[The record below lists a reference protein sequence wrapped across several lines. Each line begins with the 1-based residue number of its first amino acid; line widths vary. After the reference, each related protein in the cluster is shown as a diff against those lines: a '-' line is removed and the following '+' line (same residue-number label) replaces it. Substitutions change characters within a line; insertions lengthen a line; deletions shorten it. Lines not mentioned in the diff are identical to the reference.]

1 MKPKKFKL
9 QCIYT
14 HTHVYMCIYI
24 YIYMYIYPTYIH
36 TYIHTHKQLRDH
48 ISIFQ
53 SLVSQNATLSIT
65 AIS

>member
-1 MKPKKFKL
+1 MYIYVYISN
-9 QCIYT
+9 IYT
-14 HTHVYMCIYI
+14 HTYTYMYPCIYV
-24 YIYMYIYPTYIH
+24 YIH
-36 TYIHTHKQLRDH
+36 TYIHTHKQLRDLH